1 MDKTD
6 TLLNE
11 IIAHLEV
18 GGIVPY
24 LGPGVLDLVPGGD
37 LRAVRPR
44 EPVRRAGGPVRL
56 P

>member
-11 IIAHLEV
+11 IIAHLEE

-24 LGPGVLDLVPGGD
+24 LGPG
-37 LRAVRPR
+37 
-44 EPVRRAGGPVRL
+44 ETYERRSGQVTSTLYPIL
-56 P
+56 